1 MIKPNLVSTVNP
13 LAATHAE
20 TVHGILDFLG
30 PRFKGPV
37 VIAESSAGDTLEG
50 YEHFGFGSL
59 ARDHRER
66 EVRLVDLNREGRYE
80 TLQILDN
87 DLHLQ
92 PVRLAARL
100 VDPDAYVICAA
111 ALKTHNAVVATLS
124 VKNMTLGA
132 PLRSAP
138 QEGAR
143 WNDKRRYHVGLRQM
157 HYNMLLTAQR
167 LGPTWGAAVID
178 GFEGME
184 GNGPASGRPV
194 ASRLAIASTD
204 YVAADRV
211 GVECMGIDPAWV
223 GYLGYCGAMR
233 PGAVRPRADRG
244 AGREARRR
252 RAPLPAPPGHRAH
265 ARLDGPDE
273 GAAFEPRLASPIS
286 ARPRPPTRS
295 RARARRP
302 RATASTGVPGR
313 MPWPRLKTWPG
324 RPPAR
329 RSTSSTPREQP
340 LARREEQRRVEVALQ
355 RDAVAEPLARLVE
368 RRPPVDADHAAAGLA
383 LRGQQVAGAGAEV
396 DHGHVEVREGVED
409 APHVRQHELAVV
421 RLVERADPRV
431 EELQRLGA
439 RLDLRPQVVGDD
451 VREQAGQSVPGSR
464 GRRT

>member
-1 MIKPNLVSTVNP
+1 MEHRSRRSFLRLGVAAAGALAVPRAARSEGAPAASVVGLVHGDERRRNVAEALALVEDRILPALRRKSYVVIKPNLVSTVNP

-50 YEHFGFGSL
+50 YEHFGFGTL

-138 QEGAR
+138 QDGAR

-167 LGPTWGAAVID
+167 LSPTWGAAVID

-223 GYLGYCGAMR
+223 GYLGYCGAS
-233 PGAVRPRADRG
+233 GLGQYD
-244 AGREARRR
+244 
-252 RAPLPAPPGHRAH
+252 
-265 ARLDGPDE
+265 
-273 GAAFEPRLASPIS
+273 
-286 ARPRPPTRS
+286 
-295 RARARRP
+295 
-302 RATASTGVPGR
+302 
-313 MPWPRLKTWPG
+313 
-324 RPPAR
+324 
-329 RSTSSTPREQP
+329 
-340 LARREEQRRVEVALQ
+340 LARI
-355 RDAVAEPLARLVE
+355 
-368 RRPPVDADHAAAGLA
+368 
-383 LRGQQVAGAGAEV
+383 
-396 DHGHVEVREGVED
+396 EVR
-409 APHVRQHELAVV
+409 
-421 RLVERADPRV
+421 
-431 EELQRLGA
+431 GA
-439 RLDLRPQVVGDD
+439 RLAD
-451 VREQAGQSVPGSR
+451 VA
-464 GRRT
+464 RRYQLHQDIERMLDWMGPMKELPSSLG